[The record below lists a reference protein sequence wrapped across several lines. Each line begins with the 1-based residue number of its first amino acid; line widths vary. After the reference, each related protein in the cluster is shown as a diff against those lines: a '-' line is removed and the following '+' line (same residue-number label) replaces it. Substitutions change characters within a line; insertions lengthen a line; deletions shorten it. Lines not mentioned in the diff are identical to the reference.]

1 MGNELT
7 SELLMMLF
15 EELGLDFEEWAG
27 QNLGWESWTDQEI
40 YAKLPDEVK
49 ENLGEI
55 VLNWSW
61 YHGGM

>member
-27 QNLGWESWTDQEI
+27 QHLGWESWTDQEI